1 MVPKHLT
8 SVTLG
13 LVLAVSQILGCSWDY
28 PVWPKS
34 NKSDT
39 PLFRFVIN
47 ERYGA
52 GYIDREGKI
61 VIQPQ
66 FLSFGNHGGDFFDGL
81 ANVTTE
87 HDGDFYIDASGKR
100 VTRSN
105 YLATGDF
112 SEGLAT
118 RWFPDEKKYGYI
130 DRTGK
135 LVIPA
140 VFDSARRFSE
150 GLATVGLGS
159 RFGYIDHTGK
169 LAIPARFASADEFA
183 DGHALVIENGPC
195 QLIGYG
201 PCEYP
206 LNPPYMIPD
215 SSGISPRMSD
225 KSVQR
230 CHFSVIERS
239 GRVVFSGAYIDAKHY
254 SEGLAPI
261 GDGKTWGFI
270 DYAGKLRIPLQ
281 FQDAEP
287 YSEGLARVRRGGRVG
302 FIDKNGVMVI
312 PPEFSHAE
320 DFSEGFAVVID
331 DKYKYSFVDTKGK
344 RAIAGDFDG
353 ASGFVMGLAHVRV
366 GHDYYSTKW
375 SYIDKTGKAVFTY
388 SDRSN
393 RGPSIR

>member
-1 MVPKHLT
+1 MVPKYLA

-13 LVLAVSQILGCSWDY
+13 LALAVLHVPGCSWDY

-34 NKSDT
+34 SKSDT

-52 GYIDREGKI
+52 GYIDRQGRV

-66 FLSFGNHGGDFFDGL
+66 FLAFGNHGGDFFDGL

-87 HDGDFYIDASGKR
+87 HDGSFYIDASGKR

-112 SEGLAT
+112 SEGLTT
-118 RWFPDEKKYGYI
+118 RCFPGEKKWGYI

-140 VFDSARRFSE
+140 VFDSASSFSE
-150 GLATVGLGS
+150 GLAAVMLGS

-169 LAIPARFASADEFA
+169 LVIPAKFASAGEFA
-183 DGHALVIENGPC
+183 DGHALVVENGSC

-215 SSGISPRMSD
+215 GSGISPKLPD

-230 CHFSVIERS
+230 CHYSVIEHS
-239 GRVVFSGAYIDAKHY
+239 GRVVFSGSYIDAKHY

-261 GDGKTWGFI
+261 GDGKSWGFI
-270 DYAGKLRIPLQ
+270 DYTGKVRIPLQ

-287 YSEGLARVRRGGRVG
+287 YSGGLARVRLGGRVG
-302 FIDKNGVMVI
+302 FIDKNGVIVI
-312 PPEFSHAE
+312 APQFLHAQ
-320 DFSEGFAVVID
+320 DFSEAFAVVMD
-331 DKYKYSFVDTKGK
+331 DQYKYSFVDTRGN
-344 RAIAGDFDG
+344 RALPGDFDG
-353 ASGFVMGLAHVRV
+353 ASSFVMGLAHIRV
-366 GHDYYSTKW
+366 GHDYYSSKW
-375 SYIDKTGKAVFTY
+375 SYIDRTGKAIFTY
-388 SDRSN
+388 SDQSN
-393 RGPSIR
+393 RQSNR